1 MMRTMTTTTAT
12 TLQLTPTTTTDTVG
26 GGLGGSKKKKTAAA
40 VMIMPTTTTIGV
52 VAVSARRAAAFEL
65 ARDRLNTEATDAAMA
80 AMRQQQKQK
89 QQKKRKVVGG
99 VRETAEPEEEDS
111 HVLLDAFVRAHAFKL
126 AAYEGQLLRPLPC
139 EDSDDDA
146 LAAAREDAFGA
157 HLVERSYERDRRRA
171 ALRRLRVAYARRALP
186 RLHALRREAFALARL
201 GERMRADAARIVGET
216 PGARGYRFDVEFGG
230 DLQAQ
235 YDHQEYRTNDN
246 DMPGFADLLRAADT
260 HTLAAERLVARARAA
275 LDGDVSDARVL
286 VRPSSLGVGGEQQKQ
301 GDDGAEAADQE
312 EALERLPALPCES
325 EISDD
330 DESDMSDNDEEDGG
344 AP

>member
-1 MMRTMTTTTAT
+1 MTTTTAT
-12 TLQLTPTTTTDTVG
+12 TTTKKTITPKKPTATTTVG
-26 GGLGGSKKKKTAAA
+26 
-40 VMIMPTTTTIGV
+40 VV

-65 ARDRLNTEATDAAMA
+65 ARDRLNTEATDAAIT
-80 AMRQQQKQK
+80 RQLKKQQQQKN
-89 QQKKRKVVGG
+89 KRKAA
-99 VRETAEPEEEDS
+99 AEPQEEEEDS
-111 HVLLDAFVRAHAFKL
+111 TRVHLDKFVRAHAYKL
-126 AAYEGQLLRPLPC
+126 AAYEGQLPRPLPC

-146 LAAAREDAFGA
+146 LAAEREDAFGA

-201 GERMRADAARIVGET
+201 GEHMRADAARIVGET

-235 YDHQEYRTNDN
+235 CDHQHEYRTNEDE
-246 DMPGFADLLRAADT
+246 MPGFADLLRAADA

-275 LDGDVSDARVL
+275 LDGNVSDARVL
-286 VRPSSLGVGGEQQKQ
+286 VVHAASSSVKEGEERK
-301 GDDGAEAADQE
+301 GDDGAEEEDQE

-330 DESDMSDNDEEDGG
+330 DESDMSEKDEDE
-344 AP
+344 

>member
-12 TLQLTPTTTTDTVG
+12 TTKKTPTPLPLTP
-26 GGLGGSKKKKTAAA
+26 K
-40 VMIMPTTTTIGV
+40 PTTTIGVV

-65 ARDRLNTEATDAAMA
+65 ARDRLNTEATEAAIT
-80 AMRQQQKQK
+80 RQLKKQQQKK
-89 QQKKRKVVGG
+89 NKRKAA
-99 VRETAEPEEEDS
+99 AEPQEEEDDS
-111 HVLLDAFVRAHAFKL
+111 RVHLDKFVRAHAFKL
-126 AAYEGQLLRPLPC
+126 AAYEGQLPRPLPC

-146 LAAAREDAFGA
+146 LAAEREDAFGA

-201 GERMRADAARIVGET
+201 GEHMRADAARIVGET

-235 YDHQEYRTNDN
+235 CDHQHEYRTNEDE
-246 DMPGFADLLRAADT
+246 MPGFADLLRAADA

-275 LDGDVSDARVL
+275 LDGNVSDARVL
-286 VRPSSLGVGGEQQKQ
+286 VVHAASSSVEGEGRK
-301 GDDGAEAADQE
+301 GDDGAEEEDQE

-330 DESDMSDNDEEDGG
+330 DESDMSEKDDEDEDEDDE
-344 AP
+344 

>member
-1 MMRTMTTTTAT
+1 MMMRTMTTTTTA
-12 TLQLTPTTTTDTVG
+12 TTTTP
-26 GGLGGSKKKKTAAA
+26 KKTITPKKPIA
-40 VMIMPTTTTIGV
+40 TTTTVGAV

-65 ARDRLNTEATDAAMA
+65 ARDRLNTEATNAAIT
-80 AMRQQQKQK
+80 RQLKKQQQQQKN
-89 QQKKRKVVGG
+89 KKRKAS
-99 VRETAEPEEEDS
+99 AEPQEEEEEDS
-111 HVLLDAFVRAHAFKL
+111 TRVHLDKFVRAHAYKL
-126 AAYEGQLLRPLPC
+126 AAYEGQLPRPLPC

-146 LAAAREDAFGA
+146 LAAEREDAFGA

-201 GERMRADAARIVGET
+201 GEHMRADAARIVGET

-235 YDHQEYRTNDN
+235 CDHQHEYRTNEDE
-246 DMPGFADLLRAADT
+246 MPGFADLLRAADA

-275 LDGDVSDARVL
+275 LDGNVSDARVL
-286 VRPSSLGVGGEQQKQ
+286 VVHAASSSVEGVERK
-301 GDDGAEAADQE
+301 GDDGAEEEDQE

-330 DESDMSDNDEEDGG
+330 DESDMSEKDDEDEE
-344 AP
+344 

>member
-1 MMRTMTTTTAT
+1 MTTTTAT
-12 TLQLTPTTTTDTVG
+12 TTKKTITPKKPTATTTVG
-26 GGLGGSKKKKTAAA
+26 
-40 VMIMPTTTTIGV
+40 VV

-65 ARDRLNTEATDAAMA
+65 ARDRLNTEATDAAIT
-80 AMRQQQKQK
+80 RQLKKQQQQKN
-89 QQKKRKVVGG
+89 KRKAA
-99 VRETAEPEEEDS
+99 AEPQEEEEDS
-111 HVLLDAFVRAHAFKL
+111 TRVHLDKFVRAHAYKL
-126 AAYEGQLLRPLPC
+126 AAYEGQLPRPLPC

-146 LAAAREDAFGA
+146 LAAEREDAFGA

-201 GERMRADAARIVGET
+201 GEHMRADAARIVGET

-235 YDHQEYRTNDN
+235 CDHQHEYRTNEDE
-246 DMPGFADLLRAADT
+246 MPGFADLLRAADA

-275 LDGDVSDARVL
+275 LDGNVSDARVL
-286 VRPSSLGVGGEQQKQ
+286 VVHAASSSVKEGEERK
-301 GDDGAEAADQE
+301 GDDGAEEEDQE

-330 DESDMSDNDEEDGG
+330 DESDMSEKDEDE
-344 AP
+344 

>member
-1 MMRTMTTTTAT
+1 MMMRTMTTTTAT
-12 TLQLTPTTTTDTVG
+12 TTTTKKTITPKKPTATTTTVG
-26 GGLGGSKKKKTAAA
+26 A
-40 VMIMPTTTTIGV
+40 V

-65 ARDRLNTEATDAAMA
+65 ARDRLNTEATDAAIT
-80 AMRQQQKQK
+80 RQLKKQQQQKN
-89 QQKKRKVVGG
+89 KRKAA
-99 VRETAEPEEEDS
+99 AEPQEEEEDS
-111 HVLLDAFVRAHAFKL
+111 TRVHLDKFVRAHAYKL
-126 AAYEGQLLRPLPC
+126 AAYEGQLPRPLPC

-146 LAAAREDAFGA
+146 LAAEREDAFGA

-201 GERMRADAARIVGET
+201 GEHMRADAARIVGET

-235 YDHQEYRTNDN
+235 CDHQHEYRTNEDE
-246 DMPGFADLLRAADT
+246 MPGFADLLRAADA

-275 LDGDVSDARVL
+275 LDGNVSDARVL
-286 VRPSSLGVGGEQQKQ
+286 VVHAASSSVEGEERK
-301 GDDGAEAADQE
+301 GDDGAEEEDQE

-330 DESDMSDNDEEDGG
+330 DESDMSEKDEDE
-344 AP
+344 

>member
-1 MMRTMTTTTAT
+1 MTTTTTAT
-12 TLQLTPTTTTDTVG
+12 TTKKTITPKKPTATTTTVG
-26 GGLGGSKKKKTAAA
+26 
-40 VMIMPTTTTIGV
+40 GV

-65 ARDRLNTEATDAAMA
+65 ARDRLNTEATDAAIT
-80 AMRQQQKQK
+80 RQLKKQQQQKNK
-89 QQKKRKVVGG
+89 NKRKAS
-99 VRETAEPEEEDS
+99 AEPQEEEDED
-111 HVLLDAFVRAHAFKL
+111 HLDKFVRAHAFKL
-126 AAYEGQLLRPLPC
+126 AAYEGQLPRPLPC

-146 LAAAREDAFGA
+146 LAAEREDAFGA

-171 ALRRLRVAYARRALP
+171 ALRRLRVAYARRALQ

-201 GERMRADAARIVGET
+201 GEHMRADAARIVGET

-235 YDHQEYRTNDN
+235 CDHQHEYRTNEDE
-246 DMPGFADLLRAADT
+246 MPGFADLLRAADA

-275 LDGDVSDARVL
+275 LDGNVSDARVL
-286 VRPSSLGVGGEQQKQ
+286 VVHAASSSVEGEGRK
-301 GDDGAEAADQE
+301 GDDGAEEEDQE

-330 DESDMSDNDEEDGG
+330 DESDMSEKDEEEDE
-344 AP
+344 

>member
-1 MMRTMTTTTAT
+1 MMMRTMTTTTTA
-12 TLQLTPTTTTDTVG
+12 TTTTP
-26 GGLGGSKKKKTAAA
+26 KKTITPKKPIA
-40 VMIMPTTTTIGV
+40 TTTTVGVV

-65 ARDRLNTEATDAAMA
+65 ARDRLNTEATDAAIT
-80 AMRQQQKQK
+80 RQLKKQQQQKN
-89 QQKKRKVVGG
+89 KKRKAS
-99 VRETAEPEEEDS
+99 AEPQEDEEEDS
-111 HVLLDAFVRAHAFKL
+111 TRVHLDKFVRAHAYKL
-126 AAYEGQLLRPLPC
+126 AAYEGQLPRPLPC

-146 LAAAREDAFGA
+146 LAAEREDAFGA

-201 GERMRADAARIVGET
+201 GEHMRADAARIVGET

-235 YDHQEYRTNDN
+235 CDHQHEYRTNEDE
-246 DMPGFADLLRAADT
+246 MPGFADLLRAADA

-286 VRPSSLGVGGEQQKQ
+286 VVHAASSSVVGVGRK
-301 GDDGAEAADQE
+301 GDDGAEEEDQE

-325 EISDD
+325 EISAD
-330 DESDMSDNDEEDGG
+330 DESDMSEKDDDDE
-344 AP
+344 

>member
-1 MMRTMTTTTAT
+1 MMMRTMTTTTAT
-12 TLQLTPTTTTDTVG
+12 TTKKTITPKPTATTTTVG
-26 GGLGGSKKKKTAAA
+26 
-40 VMIMPTTTTIGV
+40 VVV

-65 ARDRLNTEATDAAMA
+65 ARDRLNTEATEAAIT
-80 AMRQQQKQK
+80 RQLKKQQQQKNK
-89 QQKKRKVVGG
+89 NKRKAS
-99 VRETAEPEEEDS
+99 AEPQEEEDED
-111 HVLLDAFVRAHAFKL
+111 HLDKFVRAHAFKL
-126 AAYEGQLLRPLPC
+126 AAYEGQLPRPLPC

-146 LAAAREDAFGA
+146 LAAEREDAFGA

-201 GERMRADAARIVGET
+201 GEHMRADAARIVGET

-235 YDHQEYRTNDN
+235 CDHQHEYRTNEDE
-246 DMPGFADLLRAADT
+246 MPGFADLLRAADA

-275 LDGDVSDARVL
+275 LDGNVSDARVL
-286 VRPSSLGVGGEQQKQ
+286 VVHAASSSVEGEERK
-301 GDDGAEAADQE
+301 GDDGAEEEDQE

-330 DESDMSDNDEEDGG
+330 DESDMSEKDEDDEKDEDE
-344 AP
+344 